1 MINDIQ
7 TDVQLDAWLRGFQT
21 REQLD
26 AYFQKNGVVDSAPY
40 ADAHVQAA
48 LAVERYNLV
57 QQVQAVHTSWI
68 KSRQTA
74 KVVPVKR
81 LGSMTLRVAAAV
93 LFLLGSFTVLQ
104 FMISSHD
111 QLYRQ
116 MHQPFATDA
125 TRSNGAAGSYVE
137 TFQKGD
143 YPAVIRMYRQIEQP
157 GVREMFLAAN
167 AYLETGEVAN
177 AVQIFQS
184 ILDINAQRGEQLY
197 QDETEYYLAMAY
209 LRSDDKKNAVRL
221 LEKIAA
227 DTNHTYH
234 RSVDRW
240 KLFRLKW
247 LGH

>member
-7 TDVQLDAWLRGFQT
+7 ADAQLDAWLRGFQT

-26 AYFQKNGVVDSAPY
+26 AFFERSGIADTAPL
-40 ADAHVQAA
+40 ADAHMQAA

-57 QQVQAVHTSWI
+57 QQVQTVHDNWANA
-68 KSRQTA
+68 RQQA
-74 KVVPVKR
+74 KVVPVKAT
-81 LGSMTLRVAAAV
+81 GSLLLRVAAAV

-104 FMISSHD
+104 FVTSSHE

-125 TRSNGAAGSYVE
+125 TRSTGGAGSFVE
-137 TFQKGD
+137 TFQKAD
-143 YPAVIRMYRQIEQP
+143 YPGVIRLYRQLEQP
-157 GVREMFLAAN
+157 GVREMFLAGN
-167 AYLETGEVAN
+167 AYLETGDVAN
-177 AVQIFQS
+177 AVQLFES
-184 ILDINAQRGEQLY
+184 ILKINTQQGSRLY

-209 LRSDDKKNAVRL
+209 LKSDDKKKAVQL

-234 RSVDRW
+234 RSVDQW